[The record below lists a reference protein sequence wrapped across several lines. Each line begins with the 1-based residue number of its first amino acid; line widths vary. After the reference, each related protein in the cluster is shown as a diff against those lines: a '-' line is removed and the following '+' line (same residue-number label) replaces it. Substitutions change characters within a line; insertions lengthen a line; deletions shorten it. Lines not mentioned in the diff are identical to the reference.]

1 MELTGEL
8 KKMVEE
14 SKTRED
20 ARKVIEKAGI
30 ILTDDELDEVSGG
43 RSVRWPVNTNERWIN
58 KLNPD

>member
-43 RSVRWPVNTNERWIN
+43 RSVRRPVNTNDGKIN